1 MRLRSLLP
9 DTELVFIRYFTSDL
23 ANQSAF
29 IPLSLGGAAISA
41 IEQPPL
47 VGKVGVWLYLVSG
60 GSLVTESYPSVILNL
75 IQDLRKHA
83 RHRTA
88 NGATIFTRPAYRHI
102 FHAGLHD
109 ATKSAFEQ
117 TTCMLTDY
125 DASLAAHSCSLSGNC
140 IRTWFYLRNIDRD
153 YSEMVQARGEYFS
166 GVGLTSDTHYIAS
179 TGIGGRA
186 VDSKTL
192 VTMDAYAIAGLHKE
206 QMRYLHGSSHL
217 NATHEYGVT
226 FERGVA
232 VQYGDRRHVIISG
245 TASIDTC
252 GEIVH
257 VGDVLSQANRI
268 YDNIAVL
275 LLEGGAGITDIAH
288 LIIYHRDIA
297 DRVVISEWAAM
308 RYPEIPSMIVHASV
322 CRPGWLLE
330 IECMAIVN
338 QSDTRFADF

>member
-1 MRLRSLLP
+1 
-9 DTELVFIRYFTSDL
+9 
-23 ANQSAF
+23 
-29 IPLSLGGAAISA
+29 
-41 IEQPPL
+41 
-47 VGKVGVWLYLVSG
+47 
-60 GSLVTESYPSVILNL
+60 
-75 IQDLRKHA
+75 
-83 RHRTA
+83 
-88 NGATIFTRPAYRHI
+88 
-102 FHAGLHD
+102 
-109 ATKSAFEQ
+109 
-117 TTCMLTDY
+117 
-125 DASLAAHSCSLSGNC
+125 
-140 IRTWFYLRNIDRD
+140 
-153 YSEMVQARGEYFS
+153 
-166 GVGLTSDTHYIAS
+166 
-179 TGIGGRA
+179 
-186 VDSKTL
+186 
-192 VTMDAYAIAGLHKE
+192 MDAYAIAGLHKE
-206 QMRYLHGSSHL
+206 QVRYLHGSSHL

-245 TASIDTC
+245 TASIDIR

-297 DRVVISEWAAM
+297 DRVVISEWAATH
-308 RYPEIPSMIVHASV
+308 YPEIPSMIVHANV